1 MLDVSWI
8 NPGRAPKFATK
19 FAHEFADYI
28 HNLKAEPSIR

>member
-8 NPGRAPKFATK
+8 NPGFAP
-19 FAHEFADYI
+19 EFADYI